1 MENKKMKSTY
11 KKEDALNTIDRNTT
25 WINTADNKSSIL
37 LGILSVL
44 FGGTLINLDTEFMQ
58 EIILNGTLDK
68 KILALFIS
76 LFATILLIS
85 VLLTFIFLIAVI
97 LSRTSSKIDKPAKR
111 VSYFNDITR
120 YRYEEFT
127 DEIIKIKEEELLQD
141 LISQVYITSSIAS
154 KKYKLLS
161 RGYISFAVY
170 FGSTFVYALLINF
183 L

>member
-1 MENKKMKSTY
+1 MQNKRIKQIYS
-11 KKEDALNTIDRNTT
+11 KEDALNTIDRNTT

-44 FGGTLINLDTEFMQ
+44 FGGTLINQDIELVQ

-76 LFATILLIS
+76 LFAMILLIS

-97 LSRTSSKIDKPAKR
+97 LSRTSSKIDKPVKR
-111 VSYFNDITR
+111 VTYFNDITR

-127 DEIIKIKEEELLQD
+127 DEISKIKEEELLQD

-161 RGYISFAVY
+161 KGYKSFAVY
-170 FGSTFVYALLINF
+170 FAATLIYALLIG
-183 L
+183 LL